1 MRQGWFFQ
9 EASATKALT
18 KDKLPILLIHG
29 SNDTYVPTSMVY
41 ENYKAVKKGTPK
53 ELLVIKG
60 AAHAKSFE
68 TNPELYRQTISKFM
82 KAYNP

>member
-41 ENYKAVKKGTPK
+41 ENYKAVKKKERQKNYWLSKGLLTPNHLK
-53 ELLVIKG
+53 QILNFT
-60 AAHAKSFE
+60 AKQFQ
-68 TNPELYRQTISKFM
+68 NL
-82 KAYNP
+82 